1 MVGNP
6 LISAA
11 QICQYITALL
21 YNFFCLDR
29 YCRYCISVRYL
40 LCHSQ
45 PITGAVIMA
54 AIVSERTTYQ
64 DAWNRTQILFSTPE
78 STILLVLFKWT
89 KDSDEVWDE
98 TCLHTLRIYLIPL
111 ARLFLTT
118 RSDNLKLRHRG
129 SLKQQWLL
137 IVTKMADIDVKFF
150 PICRGKRSNFLWL
163 NKR

>member
-29 YCRYCISVRYL
+29 YCRYCISVTYL

-54 AIVSERTTYQ
+54 AVGSERTTYQ

-78 STILLVLFKWT
+78 STILLVLFK
-89 KDSDEVWDE
+89 
-98 TCLHTLRIYLIPL
+98 
-111 ARLFLTT
+111 
-118 RSDNLKLRHRG
+118 
-129 SLKQQWLL
+129 
-137 IVTKMADIDVKFF
+137 
-150 PICRGKRSNFLWL
+150 
-163 NKR
+163 